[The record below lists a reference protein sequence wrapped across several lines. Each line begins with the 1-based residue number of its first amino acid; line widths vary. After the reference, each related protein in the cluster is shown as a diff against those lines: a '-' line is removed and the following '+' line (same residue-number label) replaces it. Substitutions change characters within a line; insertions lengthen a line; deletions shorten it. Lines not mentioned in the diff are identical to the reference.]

1 MATKSLWLVTLLA
14 MVLVSEERLEKP
26 HISPFQFTHHVYN
39 ATIYENSSP
48 KTYIESSVKMGIQ
61 ITEAIEN
68 VKYKIV
74 SGDNMNVFKA
84 EEYLVGDFCF
94 LRIRTRSS
102 NMAVLNREVKDNYL
116 LTVQASD
123 GTSQHEAWTKVMIQ
137 ILDKNDLR
145 PLFSPLSYTI
155 SITEDTP
162 LRSSVARVTA
172 TDADIGSNAA
182 FYYAFKDKVD
192 MFAIHPSSGVVTLAG
207 SLNYTTLKQYSLE
220 ILAVDRMVKLF
231 GGTGIGS
238 VAKLTV
244 NVEQARIRVPGILS
258 VHLTSPGTDHN
269 ATCAIITV
277 EEGVDAVN
285 IVDGDPSHH
294 FSVVPFYHG
303 SRELKLIYI
312 KEANWADNYLGYN
325 LSLQAG
331 DKSNPTNHSPVKFIH
346 VPAKWSEA
354 LKFEEDLYKV
364 RLCEFAPPNSPVLMV
379 KAQPKLPNQTY
390 HLEHNHVSTKFRIN
404 PRTGLITTAAAM
416 DFLEQSHFELKVK
429 TSIGQ
434 ISASIII
441 DLIDTNNNAPEF
453 RASSYQGSI
462 DENAQI
468 GTSILT
474 VNATD
479 KDQGE
484 NGYVTYSIANVAPVP
499 FGIHPF
505 TGTIVTSE
513 NLDYE
518 LMQRVYHLR
527 VWASDWGSPYHY
539 EVEVP
544 VTIYLK
550 NLNDNEPLFEKNNC
564 RGNISRNL
572 TVGYLITTV
581 SAVDADELQGIR
593 YQLLSGNELD
603 FFDLNPISG
612 ALILKHPLS
621 YSPAN
626 EISFFNLKITATDGE
641 NYASTVDVNLTVT
654 DSLEMIN
661 MHCNDTGAIK
671 KLAEILLLSV
681 KPHYQPHEE
690 DSFSYIHIVNAHS
703 PQFDIYFPSS
713 IDIIESIP
721 VYSTILNIHAT
732 DPDSGFNGKL
742 VYVISDGNEDS
753 CFVVEMETGELKVVL
768 PLDHETKNLY
778 ILNITIY
785 DLGKPQK
792 FSWRLLTVHVLD
804 ANDNKPIFLQDSYSA
819 KIHENVELGTPIA
832 QVKAKDNDLGEN
844 GEIKY
849 SLLTVTKTFS
859 IDKTSGIVHVTGK
872 LDREFHPMYVL
883 RIEARDQP
891 QQEPQLFSIIDLTVI
906 LEDVNDNPPQF
917 VPPYYRVRVP
927 EDIPVGT
934 VIVWLEAYDPD
945 LGPGGEVKYSL
956 ITTGENAF
964 RIDRQVGAIRT
975 NKQLDFESKNFYNLT
990 AHAIDSGK
998 PYSLNSTCYVEIEVI
1013 DVNENLHRPHFSSF
1027 VFKSSV
1033 SEGVPVGT
1041 SVLTLTAQDEDRGKD
1056 GAIRYSIKGGSG
1068 LGIFTINEKTGTIQ
1082 TVELLDCERCPHY
1095 WLTVLATDLGAIP
1108 GVTSAEV
1115 FIKILDVNDNPPQ
1128 TTAPVYYTS
1137 IIENSPKDKSV
1148 LRIDADDPDSSSQ
1161 GQLTFR
1167 ITSESPRGFFAID
1180 PKTGLITTTVRK
1192 LDREKRDEHNLEVAV
1207 SDNGVPPRQST
1218 AKVVVDILDENDN
1231 VPKFPE
1237 VLYNVRLLER
1247 NSSKEPEPIYKVI
1260 ASDQDIGPN
1269 ADVTYSIEEN
1279 PEEGK
1284 FNIHPKSGMVSSTWT
1299 FTAGDYDIL
1308 TIRASD
1314 NGSPQKSATV
1324 RLHIEWIQKPSP
1336 STEPLAF
1343 DEPHFNFAVMETD
1356 PVNHMVGVTSTELT
1370 KSQLWFDIIGGNDN
1384 EEFEIEKN
1392 SGTIT
1397 IAKLL
1402 NASQTSN
1409 YNLTVQMMNGTN
1421 AVTTQA
1427 YIRVI
1432 DINEHRPQ
1440 FLESK
1445 YEVWIP
1451 EDTPRLT
1458 EILQIRARDTDGRS
1472 KLLYTIQ
1479 SSVDVNSQQLFHL
1492 DPTSGVLLTTNE
1504 LDYES
1509 MHLHIL
1515 TIMVRDQEVP
1525 VKRNFV
1531 RAVINVEDSNDHPP
1545 RFTSPTY
1552 KGNVTETAPLGS
1564 EVLHVTALDKDT
1576 GINAEIMYSIQS
1588 GNSGNMFS
1596 IDPVSG
1602 KITVVSK
1609 LDQAVKGSYD
1619 LTVKAQDQGYPQLS
1633 TLANVDIIVVVS
1645 DNSAPKFLMKEY
1657 YAEISEATDIGS
1669 SVIMVTA
1676 ISQSAVTYEIK
1687 DGNIDDIF
1695 HINLYSGVI
1704 SVHKVLDFEKN
1715 SAYKLKIK
1723 GTNMAGLYSSIMVLI
1738 DIIDENDNPPVLVQ
1752 SQYVGKINENSPIN
1766 SIVLDDR
1773 NAPLVIQAT
1782 DRDKDANGMLVFQ
1795 IMETDILKY
1804 FAIDSNMGTLS
1815 TAAVIDHEA
1824 TSIFHL
1830 TVQVHDRGQPSLF
1843 AAEVASI
1850 TIMVTDVNDC
1860 PPRFEKE
1867 LYESTLLIPA
1877 HKGTEVLTVKA
1888 VDADSD
1894 NFSKITYCI
1903 IEGNN
1908 KEIFNIDSS
1917 TGLISVRDTANLKGH
1932 FELTVRAS
1940 DGIYKS
1946 TALVKIKVSNL
1957 KESSLIFAQ
1966 SLYSFSV
1973 LENTTLTETLGV
1985 VKASGNQLNEPIFYY
2000 ILNPD
2005 ERFRI
2010 VYTAGAFQTTGV
2022 VCDREEQEDFEFVVE
2037 ARDMRNP
2044 PRVAHTLIKVFVE
2057 DINDNAPGF
2066 VHLPY
2071 LATVQDDAEPGDVI
2085 YQVTADDKDTGD
2097 NAVIHYSL
2105 VDHYR
2110 YFWIDPYLGDIS
2122 LSEHLDSDVSDKY
2135 ILTVIAQDRGDP
2147 PLYAQTE
2154 VVITVR
2160 DKITPRFEKAYYR
2173 VRVPENISPYTPILH
2188 VHANNPSGFRVI
2200 YNIVKER
2207 ALHLFSIEFKA
2218 GVLNVIDSLDYESQT
2233 KHVLT
2238 ARATDSVTGSYTE
2251 TIVEIE
2257 VEDVNDNP
2265 PVFTE
2270 KVYGAVLSEAS
2281 AIGTSVVQVS
2291 ANDADSGRNKIIS
2304 YQFAAVTNSS
2314 EYFHIDTT
2322 NGLVTT
2328 ARTLD
2333 YEQTQYYSLTVRA
2346 VDNGIPPLSSD
2357 VLLNVNISDF
2367 NDNPPTFRQNQ
2378 YETTISEVATC
2389 GHFVIRVQARDPDSM
2404 DIDKLE
2410 YIITEGNEQRHF
2422 TIGTKSGIISVS
2434 NSCKKILEA
2443 NYHLNVSVSDRVF
2456 RRSIPVQIKTSKT
2469 NKFKPIFDQNMYEV
2483 ELAENVEVGTHVIEL
2498 TAVDPD
2504 SGPYGNID
2512 YTIINKLAR
2521 EKFSIDDHGRILTS
2535 QKLDRENSTEKVIA
2549 IKVMAKDGGGKVDFC
2564 TVNIILTDEND
2575 NAPQFQAAEY
2585 KIHIPASTL
2594 KGAPVIQ
2601 IVAVDADEGMNADVT
2616 YSVVSSEDKV
2626 EEILEINPL
2635 TGFITIKESLIGLE
2649 NNSFTYYVKAQDGG
2663 SPQQDSCVPVVVKVI
2678 PPDLSFPRFSEPLYS
2693 FSASEDLPAG
2703 SEIGVI
2709 TAEADQPVIY
2719 SLVKGNTDESNK
2731 GGVFTLD
2738 KNTGTLKIGKNIDHE
2753 RTKWYKIDVIAQCF
2767 HGDLEVAS
2775 SVSISIHV
2783 KDVNDNQ
2790 PIFEANP
2797 YKAFIP
2803 ENMPAGTTVIQ
2814 VTANDQDTGTNGHVT
2829 YSLSKEFDDVTDV
2842 FAIDGESGWLTTLKE
2857 LDCETK
2863 SSYKFGVV
2871 AFDHGGKVQMSSTA
2885 IVEVE
2890 VTDENDNSPQFTKD
2904 IYKATVNEDSKP
2916 GEVVVVLSMVDADI
2930 TESNRHATCYITDG
2944 DLLGQFAIES
2954 FQNEWRVYV
2963 KEILDREEREKYIL
2977 NITATD
2983 GNFLAESAVEVLVHD
2998 INDNSPHCQQ
3008 LMYSE
3013 AISEGAPWGQ
3023 FILKVSAKDSDAGI
3037 NAQITYTL
3045 HGPGANKFRLD
3056 PQTGELMTVGTLDR
3070 ESQAVYNLVAKAADG
3085 SGLFCEADISI
3096 VLQDVNDNPP
3106 KFSASQYAVSVFDN
3120 TTVKTPVAVVH
3131 ARDPDVGLNA
3141 EVTYSLVDS
3150 ANEYFTIDELS
3161 GVIYLAK
3168 SLYKEQQKAFSL
3180 MVQATD
3186 HGFPQRLSSFVTVV
3200 VSVIGI
3206 EEFIPVFIQREYVA
3220 TIPENVNI
3228 GLQILSVSALT
3239 RDVTNN
3245 AQIIYT
3251 IMNGNDHGKF
3261 RIDSKTGAMYVNRS
3275 LDYESCQ
3282 EYYLSIDGNR
3292 KGRPL
3297 FSDSTTVIINV
3308 TDVNDNPPKFS
3319 HSVYN
3324 AEISE
3329 DAPHGELVLK
3339 VTATDR
3345 DGPLNNLIHYS
3356 IMNGDPNQHFRINP
3370 KNGEILLS
3378 HHLDRE
3384 EISSY
3389 SLTVQAIDNG
3399 EPPLFSH
3406 TALNIQVLDVNDNP
3420 PMFFQFNYSVVIQ
3433 ENEPIG
3439 SSVLQLLVVDRDS
3452 GSNGPPFL
3460 FSIAAGN
3467 EGSNF
3472 HIDQQGLLK
3481 TQARLQ
3487 QKVRDQYILQVQV
3500 TDSGQPPLSS
3510 SSFINIRVIK
3520 ESRYPPSVL
3529 PLQVFIVTSSSK
3541 FPGGFV
3547 GKIHATDLD
3556 LHDTLTYSTVPGLM
3570 AADMFSIG
3578 SADGKVLAQHALEA
3592 GHYTFNVSVTDRKFI
3607 TTVGAQVHVT
3617 HVTPDVLNHGVL
3629 VELVQVTPEK
3639 FISNHWQN
3647 FQRSLANILQ
3657 VNKKGIELISMQPA
3671 QGSPNLDVLLVVK
3684 ESEDSFYKPEVLQQ
3698 KLTSSAVDLKKWTGI
3713 QIERIIH
3720 RCPNRNCQ
3728 QQHCEGK
3735 FQLDMGNVLTYTTT
3749 ILSFIV
3755 PRYLHYQACSC
3766 NDSSLR
3772 FTGDSYMK
3780 YHYLGEEGPLKT
3792 VITFRIQTLQSEAVV
3807 MYTNGTDS
3815 SLLEITNGN
3824 LMFTYACD
3832 GMRRVLSVSDN
3843 PVNNGLWHSVL
3854 VEVTE
3859 ISVKLVL
3866 DTMHIASAALSETC
3880 RRSDFVFFGGKVQ
3893 EDNLGPNNHK
3903 RVIKEFEGCL
3913 GSIRFQRDNTRKD
3926 EETSEPVVVVE
3937 TSVGIETCCPPAEIC
3952 SKAPCQ
3958 NGGTC
3963 TEIPSGGY
3971 VCKCP
3976 KNILGV
3982 HCELVDHPCLS
3993 QPCLYGGT
4001 CIPQQSSY
4009 TCNCTKGNSGPRCK
4023 EDFNE
4028 CLKHPCM
4035 NNGSCENFH
4044 GFFNCSCASGYT
4056 GNLCETFAEGQFLG
4070 PAIVISHDEIIA
4082 VVGAVLVACILV
4094 ALFVIFRKL
4103 RSKKKKQSPLS
4114 VLGSNELSKSET
4126 TKNSYC
4132 DLHSSALIPLNILK
4146 GSAYDLDRDSY
4157 QGSQGHPDLN
4167 TFNPVQSKCRPTVVC
4182 SVAPNLPAPP
4192 SSNSDNESIPKT
4204 TWECEYEVYHGEP
4217 PVWPPQS
4224 RSHSSRIQEYSQ
4236 YEEMEENLPHPMGNE
4251 HFDRYDGFPFPLDHY
4266 SSRSKRAPLAPQYN
4280 DQVLEDFPD
4289 GDPVALL
4296 PSRCQNE
4303 YTAISYYPAELL
4315 KSQVPGI
4322 PMQPGYQKVHV
4333 RLSVAQPSYAECG
4346 PVHSQAVVPRLVM
4359 PTCYEDSD
4367 LMESDYGSCEEVMF

>member
-1 MATKSLWLVTLLA
+1 MAVRSLRLIALLV
-14 MVLVSEERLEKP
+14 MFGISEERLEKL
-26 HISPFQFTHHVYN
+26 HTSPFQFTHHVYN

-48 KTYIESSVKMGIQ
+48 KTYLESSVKMGIQ
-61 ITEAIEN
+61 IIEAIEN
-68 VKYKIV
+68 IKYKIV

-102 NMAVLNREVKDNYL
+102 NMAVLNREVKDHYL
-116 LTVQASD
+116 LTVQAVD
-123 GTSQHEAWTKVMIQ
+123 GTFEHEAWTKVMIQ
-137 ILDKNDLR
+137 ILDRNDLR
-145 PLFSPLSYTI
+145 PLFSPLSYTV
-155 SITEDTP
+155 SITEDAP
-162 LRSSVARVTA
+162 LGSSVARVTA
-172 TDADIGSNAA
+172 TDADVGSNAA
-182 FYYAFKDKVD
+182 FYYAFKDRAD
-192 MFAIHPSSGVVTLAG
+192 MFAIHPSSGIVTLAG
-207 SLNYTTLKQYSLE
+207 SLNYTTLKHYSLE

-231 GGTGIGS
+231 GGSGIGS

-244 NVEQARIRVPGILS
+244 SVEQTGIRVPGIQS
-258 VHLTSPGTDHN
+258 VHLTSPGTDHG
-269 ATCAIITV
+269 ATRAIITV
-277 EEGVDAVN
+277 EEGIDAVD
-285 IVDGDPSHH
+285 IVDGDPAHH
-294 FSVVPFYHG
+294 FSVIPFYQG
-303 SRELKLIYI
+303 SREFKLRYI
-312 KEANWADNYLGYN
+312 KGENWVNNSLGYN
-325 LSLQAG
+325 LSLQARG
-331 DKSNPTNHSPVKFIH
+331 KSNPTNRSPIKFTH
-346 VPAKWSEA
+346 VPAKWPET
-354 LKFEEDLYKV
+354 LKFEEDLYTV
-364 RLCEFAPPNSPVLMV
+364 RLCEFAPPNSPVVMV
-379 KAQPKLPNQTY
+379 KALPKLPNQTY
-390 HLEHNHVSTKFRIN
+390 HLEHNHISTKFRIN

-434 ISASIII
+434 VSTRIII
-441 DLIDTNNNAPEF
+441 DLIDTNNHAPEF

-462 DENAQI
+462 DENAQV

-479 KDQGE
+479 KDHGE

-499 FGIHPF
+499 FSIHPF

-527 VWASDWGSPYHY
+527 VWASDWGSPYRY

-544 VTIYLK
+544 VTIYLR

-564 RGNISRNL
+564 QGNVSRNL
-572 TVGYLITTV
+572 AVGHLITTV

-593 YQLLSGNELD
+593 YEFLSGNELD

-612 ALILKHPLS
+612 ALMLKHPLS
-621 YSPAN
+621 YRPARI
-626 EISFFNLKITATDGE
+626 ISFFNLKITATDGE
-641 NYASTVDVNLTVT
+641 NYASNVDVNLTVT
-654 DSLEMIN
+654 DSLQMVS
-661 MHCNDTGAIK
+661 MHCKDTGAIK

-703 PQFDIYFPSS
+703 PQFDSHFPSS
-713 IDIIESIP
+713 IDIMENIP
-721 VYSTILNIHAT
+721 VDSTILNIHAT
-732 DPDSGFNGKL
+732 DADSGFNGKL
-742 VYVISDGNEDS
+742 VYVISNGNKDS
-753 CFVVEMETGELKVVL
+753 CFVVEMETGELKVVS
-768 PLDHETKNLY
+768 PLDFETTKLY
-778 ILNITIY
+778 TLNITVY

-792 FSWRLLTVHVLD
+792 FTWRLLTVRVLD
-804 ANDNKPIFLQDSYSA
+804 ANDNKPRFLQDSYSTM
-819 KIHENVELGTPIA
+819 IHENVEIGTPIA
-832 QVKAKDNDLGEN
+832 QVRAKDNDVGDN
-844 GEIKY
+844 GKIKY
-849 SLLTVTKTFS
+849 SLLSGTKTFS
-859 IDKTSGIVHVTGK
+859 IDKTSGTVHVTGK
-872 LDREFHPMYVL
+872 IDRELHPIYVL
-883 RIEARDQP
+883 RIEARDQA
-891 QQEPQLFSIIDLTVI
+891 QQEPQLFSTIDLTVV
-906 LEDVNDNPPQF
+906 LKDVNDNPPQF
-917 VPPYYRVRVP
+917 VPPHYRVRVP
-927 EDIPVGT
+927 EDIPIGT
-934 VIVWLEAYDPD
+934 VVVWLEAYDPD
-945 LGPGGEVKYSL
+945 LGSGSEVKYSL
-956 ITTGENAF
+956 ITTGENTF
-964 RIDRQVGAIRT
+964 RVDRQFGAIRT
-975 NKQLDFESKNFYNLT
+975 NKQLDFESQSFYNLT
-990 AHAIDSGK
+990 ARVVDGGK
-998 PYSLNSTCYVEIEVI
+998 SQSLSSTCYVEIEVI
-1013 DVNENLHRPHFSSF
+1013 DINENLHRPHFSSF
-1027 VFKSSV
+1027 VFKSSI

-1041 SVLTLTAQDEDRGKD
+1041 SVLTLTAQDEDKGKD
-1056 GAIRYSIKGGSG
+1056 GEIRYSIKGGTG
-1068 LGIFTINEKTGTIQ
+1068 LGVFTINEKTGTIQ
-1082 TVELLDCERCPHY
+1082 TVELLDRERWPRY
-1095 WLTVLATDLGAIP
+1095 WLTVLAMDLGAIP
-1108 GVTSAEV
+1108 WVTSTEV
-1115 FIKILDVNDNPPQ
+1115 FIKVLDVNDNPPQ

-1137 IIENSPKDKSV
+1137 IMENSRKDRSV
-1148 LRIDADDPDSSSQ
+1148 LRIDADDPDSISQ

-1167 ITSESPRGFFAID
+1167 ITSENPRGFFAID
-1180 PKTGLITTTVRK
+1180 PMTGLITTTVRK
-1192 LDREKRDEHNLEVAV
+1192 LDREKRDEHNLEVTV
-1207 SDNGVPPRQST
+1207 SDNGVPPRRST
-1218 AKVVVDILDENDN
+1218 AKVVVEILDENDN
-1231 VPKFPE
+1231 APKFPE

-1247 NSSKEPEPIYKVI
+1247 NSSTEPEPIYKVI

-1269 ADVTYSIEEN
+1269 ADVTYSIEN
-1279 PEEGK
+1279 DEEGK

-1308 TIRASD
+1308 TICASD
-1314 NGSPQKSATV
+1314 NGNPQKSATV
-1324 RLHIEWIQKPSP
+1324 RLHIEWIQRPSP

-1397 IAKLL
+1397 IAKPL
-1402 NASQTSN
+1402 NASQASN
-1409 YNLTVQMMNGTN
+1409 YNLTVQMTNGTS

-1451 EDTPRLT
+1451 EDTPHST
-1458 EILQIRARDTDGRS
+1458 KILQIRARDTDGRS
-1472 KLLYTIQ
+1472 KLIYTIQ
-1479 SSVDVNSQQLFHL
+1479 SSVDVNSLQLFRL
-1492 DPTSGVLLTTNE
+1492 DSTSGVLLTTKE

-1531 RAVINVEDSNDHPP
+1531 RAIINVEDSNDHPP
-1545 RFTSPTY
+1545 RFTIPTY
-1552 KGNVTETAPLGS
+1552 KGNVTETAALGS
-1564 EVLHVTALDKDT
+1564 EVLQVTALDKDT
-1576 GINAEIMYSIQS
+1576 GMNAEIMYSIQS

-1602 KITVVSK
+1602 KITVAKK
-1609 LDQAVKGSYD
+1609 LDQAVQGSYD

-1633 TLANVDIIVVVS
+1633 TLASVDIIVMVS
-1645 DNSAPKFLMKEY
+1645 DKSPPKFLMKED
-1657 YAEISEATDIGS
+1657 YAEISEATNIGS
-1669 SVIMVTA
+1669 SVITVTA
-1676 ISQSAVTYEIK
+1676 LSQSAVTYEIIA
-1687 DGNIDDIF
+1687 GNMDDTF
-1695 HINLYSGVI
+1695 HINSYSGVM
-1704 SVHKVLDFEKN
+1704 SVHKALDFEKI
-1715 SAYKLKIK
+1715 SFYKLKIT
-1723 GTNMAGLYSSIMVLI
+1723 GTNMAGLYSSLIVLI
-1738 DIIDENDNPPVLVQ
+1738 DIIDENDNPPVFVQ
-1752 SQYVGKINENSPIN
+1752 SDYVGRINENSPIN
-1766 SIVLDDR
+1766 SIVLDDK

-1782 DRDKDANGMLVFQ
+1782 DRDKDANGMLIYQ
-1795 IMETDILKY
+1795 IMESDILKY
-1804 FAIDSNMGTLS
+1804 FSIDSNMGTLS
-1815 TAAVIDHEA
+1815 TATVIDHEA
-1824 TSIFHL
+1824 TPIFHL

-1843 AAEVASI
+1843 ATAVASI
-1850 TIMVTDVNDC
+1850 TIMVMDVNDC

-1867 LYESTLLIPA
+1867 LYESTVLLPA
-1877 HKGTEVLTVKA
+1877 RKGTDVLTVKA
-1888 VDADSD
+1888 VDGDSD

-1903 IEGNN
+1903 VEGNN
-1908 KEIFNIDSS
+1908 EETFSIDSS
-1917 TGLISVRDTANLKGH
+1917 TGLISVGDATNLKGH

-1940 DGIYKS
+1940 DGMYKS
-1946 TALVKIKVSNL
+1946 TAFVNIKVSSL
-1957 KESSLIFAQ
+1957 KESGLTFAQ
-1966 SLYSFSV
+1966 SLHSFSV

-1985 VKASGNQLNEPIFYY
+1985 VKASGNQLNEPVFYY
-2000 ILNPD
+2000 TLNPD

-2010 VYTAGAFQTTGV
+2010 IYTSGAFQTTGV
-2022 VCDREEQEDFEFVVE
+2022 ACDREEQEEYEFVVE
-2037 ARDMRNP
+2037 ARDMRTP
-2044 PRVAHTLIKVFVE
+2044 PRVAHTLVKVFVE
-2057 DINDNAPGF
+2057 DINDNAPHF

-2085 YQVTADDKDTGD
+2085 YQVTADDEDTGD

-2105 VDHYR
+2105 VDHYK
-2110 YFWIDPYLGDIS
+2110 YFWIDPSLGDIS
-2122 LSEHLDSDVSDKY
+2122 LSEILDSNASDKY
-2135 ILTVIAQDRGDP
+2135 ILTVLAQDRGDP

-2160 DKITPRFEKAYYR
+2160 DKVTPRFEKAYYR
-2173 VRVPENISPYTPILH
+2173 VSVPENISPYTPILH

-2200 YNIVKER
+2200 YNIATER

-2238 ARATDSVTGSYTE
+2238 VKATDSVTGSYAE
-2251 TIVEIE
+2251 AIVEVE

-2270 KVYGAVLSEAS
+2270 KVYGTALSEAS
-2281 AIGTSVVQVS
+2281 AIGTPVVQVS
-2291 ANDADSGRNKIIS
+2291 ANDADSGRNKDIS

-2314 EYFHIDTT
+2314 EFFHIDTA

-2333 YEQTQYYSLTVRA
+2333 YEQIQRYSLTVRA
-2346 VDNGIPPLSSD
+2346 VDHGIPPLSSD

-2367 NDNPPTFRQNQ
+2367 NDNPPTFRENQ

-2389 GHFVIRVQARDPDSM
+2389 GHFVIRVQARDPDSI

-2422 TIGTKSGIISVS
+2422 VIGTKSGIISVS

-2456 RRSIPVQIKTSKT
+2456 RRSIPVQIRTSKT
-2469 NKFKPIFDQNMYEV
+2469 NQFKPIFDQNMYEV
-2483 ELAENVEVGTHVIEL
+2483 ELAENAEVGTHVIEL
-2498 TAVDPD
+2498 TAVGPD
-2504 SGPYGNID
+2504 SGPPGNID

-2521 EKFSIDDHGRILTS
+2521 EKFSIDDRGRILTS

-2549 IKVMAKDGGGKVDFC
+2549 IKVMAKDRGGKVDFC

-2616 YSVVSSEDKV
+2616 YSVASSEDKF
-2626 EEILEINPL
+2626 EEILEINPR

-2663 SPQQDSCVPVVVKVI
+2663 SPQQDSCVPVLVKVI

-2709 TAEADQPVIY
+2709 TAEAEQPVIY

-2775 SVSISIHV
+2775 SVSISIQV

-2803 ENMPAGTTVIQ
+2803 ENMRAGTTIIQ

-2829 YSLSKEFDDVTDV
+2829 YSLSNEFDDVTDV
-2842 FAIDGESGWLTTLKE
+2842 FAIDGESGWLTTLKK

-2863 SSYKFGVV
+2863 SNYKFGVV

-2890 VTDENDNSPQFTKD
+2890 VTDENDNPPQFTRD
-2904 IYKATVNEDSKP
+2904 IYKATVSEDSKP

-2944 DLLGQFAIES
+2944 DRLGQFAIENVRN
-2954 FQNEWRVYV
+2954 QWRVYL
-2963 KEILDREEREKYIL
+2963 KETLDREEREKYIL

-2998 INDNSPHCQQ
+2998 VNDNNPHCQQ

-3013 AISEGAPWGQ
+3013 AISEGTPWGQ
-3023 FILKVSAKDSDAGI
+3023 FILKVSAEDSDAGI

-3045 HGPGANKFRLD
+3045 QGPGANKFRLD

-3070 ESQAVYNLVAKAADG
+3070 ESQAVYNLVAKASDG
-3085 SGLFCEADISI
+3085 SGLFCEADINI
-3096 VLQDVNDNPP
+3096 VLLDVNDNPP

-3131 ARDPDVGLNA
+3131 ARDPDVGPSA
-3141 EVTYSLVDS
+3141 EVTYSLLDS
-3150 ANEYFTIDELS
+3150 ANEYFSIDELS

-3168 SLYKEQQKAFSL
+3168 SLYKEQQKAFNL
-3180 MVQATD
+3180 IVQATD
-3186 HGFPQRLSSFVTVV
+3186 HGLAERLSSFVTVV

-3206 EEFIPVFIQREYVA
+3206 EEFIPVFIQREYTA
-3220 TIPENVNI
+3220 TVPENVSI

-3239 RDVTNN
+3239 RDATNN
-3245 AQIIYT
+3245 AQILYT
-3251 IMNGNDHGKF
+3251 ITNGNDHGKF
-3261 RIDSKTGAMYVNRS
+3261 CIDSKTGAMYVNGS

-3282 EYYLSIDGNR
+3282 EFYLSVDGNR
-3292 KGRPL
+3292 KGTPL

-3319 HSVYN
+3319 HNVYS

-3329 DAPHGELVLK
+3329 DALHGELVLK
-3339 VTATDR
+3339 VTATDT

-3356 IMNGDPNQHFRINP
+3356 IMNGDPDQHFRINP
-3370 KNGEILLS
+3370 KSGEVLLS
-3378 HHLDRE
+3378 QHLDRE
-3384 EISSY
+3384 EIPSY
-3389 SLTVQAIDNG
+3389 SLMIRAVDNG
-3399 EPPLFSH
+3399 KPPLYSH

-3439 SSVLQLLVVDRDS
+3439 SSVLQLLVIDRDS
-3452 GSNGPPFL
+3452 DSNGPPFL

-3467 EGSNF
+3467 EGNNF

-3500 TDSGQPPLSS
+3500 TDSGQPSLSS
-3510 SSFINIRVIK
+3510 SSFINVRVIK
-3520 ESRYPPSVL
+3520 ESQYPPSVL

-3547 GKIHATDLD
+3547 GKIHAADLD
-3556 LHDTLTYSTVPGLM
+3556 LHDTLTYSMVPGLM
-3570 AADMFSIG
+3570 ADGMFSIG
-3578 SADGKVLAQHALEA
+3578 SADGKVLAQRALAA
-3592 GHYTFNVSVTDRKFI
+3592 GHYSFNVSVTDRKFV

-3617 HVTPDVLNHGVL
+3617 RVTPDVLDHGVL
-3629 VELVQVTPEK
+3629 VELAQVTPEK
-3639 FISNHWQN
+3639 FISDHWRN
-3647 FQRSLANILQ
+3647 FQRSLANLLQ
-3657 VNKKGIELISMQPA
+3657 VNKKDIELISMQPA
-3671 QGSPNLDVLLVVK
+3671 QGFPNLDILLVVK
-3684 ESEDSFYKPEVLQQ
+3684 ESEDSFYKPDVLQQ
-3698 KLTSSAVDLKKWTGI
+3698 KLTSFPGDLERWDGI
-3713 QIERIIH
+3713 QIERVIH
-3720 RCPNRNCQ
+3720 RCSNHNCH

-3735 FQLDMGNVLTYTTT
+3735 FRLDMGNVLTYTTAL
-3749 ILSFIV
+3749 LSFIV

-3772 FTGDSYMK
+3772 FTGDSYLK
-3780 YHYLGEEGPLKT
+3780 YRYLGKEGPLNS

-3824 LMFTYACD
+3824 LMFTYICD
-3832 GMRRVLSVSDN
+3832 GKSKILSVNDT
-3843 PVNNGLWHSVL
+3843 PVNNGLWHSVH
-3854 VEVTE
+3854 VEVTKL
-3859 ISVKLVL
+3859 SVKLVL
-3866 DTMHIASAALSETC
+3866 DEMHIASAALSETC
-3880 RRSDFVFFGGKVQ
+3880 PRSDFVLFGSKAQ
-3893 EDNLGPNNHK
+3893 EDNLEPNNHE
-3903 RVIKEFEGCL
+3903 RVIKEFKGCL
-3913 GSIRFQRDNTRKD
+3913 GSIIFQKDGIIRD
-3926 EETSEPVVVVE
+3926 EESNKPIVAVE
-3937 TSVGIETCCPPAEIC
+3937 TSVGIESCCPPIEIC

-3963 TEIPSGGY
+3963 TETPSGGY
-3971 VCKCP
+3971 ICKCP

-3982 HCELVDHPCLS
+3982 HCELSDHPCLS

-4001 CIPQQSSY
+4001 CIPQQSGY
-4009 TCNCTKGNSGPRCK
+4009 ICNCTKGNSLPRCK
-4023 EDFNE
+4023 GDFAE
-4028 CLKHPCM
+4028 CMEHPCV

-4044 GFFNCSCASGYT
+4044 RSYNCSCVSGFS
-4056 GNLCETFAEGQFLG
+4056 GELCKGHVQSS
-4070 PAIVISHDEIIA
+4070 PIVISHYEIIEI
-4082 VVGAVLVACILV
+4082 VGAVLVACILV
-4094 ALFVIFRKL
+4094 ALFVVFRKV
-4103 RSKKKKQSPLS
+4103 RSKKKKQTTLS
-4114 VLGSNELSKSET
+4114 ILGSNELSKSET
-4126 TKNSYC
+4126 TKKNYCNS
-4132 DLHSSALIPLNILK
+4132 HSSALIPLNILK
-4146 GSAYDLDRDSY
+4146 GSAYDLDRDLY
-4157 QGSQGHPDLN
+4157 QGSLGHPDLN
-4167 TFNPVQSKCRPTVVC
+4167 TFNPVHSKGRPTVVC
-4182 SVAPNLPAPP
+4182 SVAPNLPAAP

-4204 TWECEYEVYHGEP
+4204 TWECEYEVYHGDP
-4217 PVWPPQS
+4217 PVWPPQPQ
-4224 RSHSSRIQEYSQ
+4224 SHPPIMQEYSQ
-4236 YEEMEENLPHPMGNE
+4236 YEGMEENLPHPVGNE
-4251 HFDRYDGFPFPLDHY
+4251 HFDRYDGFPFPLGHY

-4289 GDPVALL
+4289 GDPMALL

-4322 PMQPGYQKVHV
+4322 AMQPGYQKVHV
-4333 RLSVAQPSYAECG
+4333 RLSVAQPSYADCG
-4346 PVHSQAVVPRLVM
+4346 PVHAQAVVPRLIM

>member
-1 MATKSLWLVTLLA
+1 MAFKSLQLIALLV
-14 MVLVSEERLEKP
+14 MFGISEEHLEKP

-39 ATIYENSSP
+39 ATIYENSAP
-48 KTYIESSVKMGIQ
+48 KTYLESSVKMGIQ
-61 ITEAIEN
+61 IIEAIEN
-68 VKYKIV
+68 IKYKIV

-102 NMAVLNREVKDNYL
+102 NMAVLNREVKDHYL
-116 LTVQASD
+116 LTVQALD
-123 GTSQHEAWTKVMIQ
+123 GTFQHEAWTKVMIQ

-145 PLFSPLSYTI
+145 PLFSPLSYSV
-155 SITEDTP
+155 SITDDAP
-162 LRSSVARVTA
+162 LRSSVARITA
-172 TDADIGSNAA
+172 TDADVGSNAA
-182 FYYAFKDKVD
+182 FYYAFKDRAD
-192 MFAIHPSSGVVTLAG
+192 MFAINPSSGVVTLAG

-220 ILAVDRMVKLF
+220 ILAVDRTVKLF
-231 GGTGIGS
+231 GGSGIGS

-244 NVEQARIRVPGILS
+244 NVEWAGIRAPGIQS
-258 VHLTSPGTDHN
+258 VHLASPGKDHD
-269 ATCAIITV
+269 ATRAIITV
-277 EEGVDAVN
+277 EEGVDAVD
-285 IVDGDPSHH
+285 IVDGDPAHH
-294 FSVVPFYHG
+294 FNVIPFYQG
-303 SRELKLIYI
+303 SREFKLLYLK
-312 KEANWADNYLGYN
+312 EENWVDNSLGYN
-325 LSLQAG
+325 LSLQAR
-331 DKSNPTNHSPVKFIH
+331 DKSNPTNHSPIKIIH
-346 VPAKWSEA
+346 VPAKWPET
-354 LKFEEDLYKV
+354 LKFEEDRYKV
-364 RLCEFAPPNSPVLMV
+364 RLPEFAPPNSPVLMV
-379 KAQPKLPNQTY
+379 RAQPKLPNQTY
-390 HLEHNHVSTKFRIN
+390 YLEQNHASTKFRIN

-429 TSIGQ
+429 ASIGH
-434 ISASIII
+434 ISVNIII

-462 DENAQI
+462 DENVQI

-484 NGYVTYSIANVAPVP
+484 NGYVTYSIANVGPVP
-499 FGIHPF
+499 FSIHPF

-564 RGNISRNL
+564 HGNVSRNL
-572 TVGYLITTV
+572 TVGHLITTV

-593 YQLLSGNELD
+593 YELLSGNELD

-612 ALILKHPLS
+612 TLMLKRPLS
-621 YSPAN
+621 YSPARM
-626 EISFFNLKITATDGE
+626 ISFFHLKITATDGE
-641 NYASTVDVNLTVT
+641 NYASTIDVNLTVT
-654 DSLEMIN
+654 DRLKMVN
-661 MHCNDTGAIK
+661 MHCKDTGAIK

-681 KPHYQPHEE
+681 KPHYQPQEE

-703 PQFDIYFPSS
+703 PQFDIHFPNS
-713 IDIIESIP
+713 IDVIESIP
-721 VYSTILNIHAT
+721 VDSTILNIHAM
-732 DPDSGFNGKL
+732 DPDSGFNGKM
-742 VYVISDGNEDS
+742 VYVISNGNEDS
-753 CFVVEMETGELKVVL
+753 CFVVEMETGVLKVVL
-768 PLDHETKNLY
+768 PLDHETTSLY
-778 ILNITIY
+778 TLNITIY

-792 FSWRLLTVHVLD
+792 FSWRVLTVHVLD
-804 ANDNKPIFLQDSYSA
+804 ANDNKPKFFQDSYSA
-819 KIHENVELGTPIA
+819 VIRENVELGTSIA
-832 QVKAKDNDLGEN
+832 QVKAKDNDVGDN

-849 SLLTVTKTFS
+849 SLLSGTKTFS
-859 IDKTSGIVHVTGK
+859 IEKASGIVHVSGT
-872 LDREFHPMYVL
+872 LDRELHPIHVL
-883 RIEARDQP
+883 KIEARDQAR
-891 QQEPQLFSIIDLTVI
+891 QEPQLFSTIDLTVI
-906 LEDVNDNPPQF
+906 IEDVNDNPPQF
-917 VPPYYRVRVP
+917 VPSHYRVRVP

-964 RIDRQVGAIRT
+964 RIDRQAGAIRT

-990 AHAIDSGK
+990 AHVIDSGK
-998 PYSLNSTCYVEIEVI
+998 PHSLSSTCYVEIEVI

-1027 VFKSSV
+1027 VIKSSV

-1041 SVLTLTAQDEDRGKD
+1041 SVITLTAQDEDNGND
-1056 GAIRYSIKGGSG
+1056 GTIRYSIKGGTG
-1068 LGIFTINEKTGTIQ
+1068 LGFLTINENTGTIQ
-1082 TVELLDCERCPHY
+1082 TVELLDRERWPHY

-1108 GVTSAEV
+1108 WVTSTEV
-1115 FIKILDVNDNPPQ
+1115 FIKVLDVNDNPPQ

-1137 IIENSPKDKSV
+1137 ISENSQKDKPV

-1167 ITSESPRGFFAID
+1167 ITGENPRGFFTID

-1192 LDREKRDEHNLEVAV
+1192 LDREKKDEHNLE
-1207 SDNGVPPRQST
+1207 
-1218 AKVVVDILDENDN
+1218 IC
-1231 VPKFPE
+1231 
-1237 VLYNVRLLER
+1237 
-1247 NSSKEPEPIYKVI
+1247 
-1260 ASDQDIGPN
+1260 
-1269 ADVTYSIEEN
+1269 
-1279 PEEGK
+1279 
-1284 FNIHPKSGMVSSTWT
+1284 
-1299 FTAGDYDIL
+1299 
-1308 TIRASD
+1308 ASD
-1314 NGSPQKSATV
+1314 NGNPQKSATV
-1324 RLHIEWIQKPSP
+1324 RLHIEWIKKPSP

-1343 DEPHFNFAVMETD
+1343 DEPHFNFAIMESD

-1370 KSQLWFDIIGGNDN
+1370 KSQLWFDIIGGAAD

-1397 IAKLL
+1397 IAKRL

-1409 YNLTVQMMNGTN
+1409 YNLTVQMTNGTH

-1427 YIRVI
+1427 YIKVI

-1440 FLESK
+1440 FLQNM
-1445 YEVWIP
+1445 YEISIP
-1451 EDTPRLT
+1451 EDTPHFT
-1458 EILQIRARDTDGRS
+1458 EILQISARDTDGRS
-1472 KLLYTIQ
+1472 KMIYTIQ
-1479 SSVDVNSQQLFHL
+1479 SSVDVNSLQLFRL
-1492 DPTSGVLLTTNE
+1492 DPTSGKLLTTKE

-1509 MHLHIL
+1509 MQLHIL

-1525 VKRNFV
+1525 IKRNFV
-1531 RAVINVEDSNDHPP
+1531 RAAINVVDSNDHPP

-1552 KGNVTETAPLGS
+1552 KGNVTEMAPLGS
-1564 EVLHVTALDKDT
+1564 QVLQVTALDKDT

-1602 KITVVSK
+1602 KIAVVKK
-1609 LDQAVKGSYD
+1609 LDQAIKGSYD

-1633 TLANVDIIVVVS
+1633 TLASVDIIVLVS
-1645 DNSAPKFLMKEY
+1645 DNSPPKFLVKED
-1657 YAEISEATDIGS
+1657 YAEISEATNIGA
-1669 SVIMVTA
+1669 SVITATA

-1687 DGNIDDIF
+1687 AGNIDDTF
-1695 HINLYSGVI
+1695 HINSYSGVI
-1704 SVHKVLDFEKN
+1704 SLHKALDFEKN
-1715 SAYKLKIK
+1715 PAYKLKIK
-1723 GTNMAGLYSSIMVLI
+1723 GTNMAGLYSSLI
-1738 DIIDENDNPPVLVQ
+1738 VFVAILDENDNSPVFVQ
-1752 SQYVGKINENSPIN
+1752 SEYVGRISENSPIN
-1766 SIVLDDR
+1766 SIVLGDR

-1782 DRDKDANGMLVFQ
+1782 DRDKDANGMLVYQ
-1795 IMETDILKY
+1795 ILESDVLKY

-1815 TAAVIDHEA
+1815 TAAVIDREA
-1824 TSIFHL
+1824 TSTFHL

-1850 TIMVTDVNDC
+1850 TIMVMDVNDC
-1860 PPRFEKE
+1860 PPRFERD

-1877 HKGTEVLTVKA
+1877 HRGTDVLTVKA
-1888 VDADSD
+1888 VDADSS
-1894 NFSKITYCI
+1894 FSKVTYCI
-1903 IEGNN
+1903 VDGNN
-1908 KEIFNIDSS
+1908 EETFSIDSS
-1917 TGLISVRDTANLKGH
+1917 TGLISVSDTINLKGH

-1940 DGIYKS
+1940 DGMYKS
-1946 TALVKIKVSNL
+1946 TALVKIKVSEL
-1957 KESSLIFAQ
+1957 KESGLTFGRISHL
-1966 SLYSFSV
+1966 FSV
-1973 LENTTLTETLGV
+1973 LENTTLVETLGV

-2010 VYTAGAFQTTGV
+2010 IYTSGAFQTTGV
-2022 VCDREEQEDFEFVVE
+2022 ACDREEQEEYEFVVE
-2037 ARDMRNP
+2037 ARDLRNP

-2057 DINDNAPGF
+2057 DMNDNAPHF
-2066 VHLPY
+2066 VQLPY

-2085 YQVTADDKDTGD
+2085 YQVTADDEDTGD
-2097 NAVIHYSL
+2097 NALIHYSL
-2105 VDHYR
+2105 VDHDK

-2122 LSEHLDSDVSDKY
+2122 LSENLDSDASDKY
-2135 ILTVIAQDRGDP
+2135 ILAVIAQDRGDP

-2160 DKITPRFEKAYYR
+2160 DKGTPKFEKAYYR
-2173 VRVPENISPYTPILH
+2173 VSIPENISPSTPILH

-2200 YNIVKER
+2200 YNIATER

-2218 GVLNVIDSLDYESQT
+2218 GVLNVIESLDYESQT

-2238 ARATDSVTGSYTE
+2238 VKATDSVTGSYAE
-2251 TIVEIE
+2251 AIVEIE

-2281 AIGTSVVQVS
+2281 SIGTPVVKVS
-2291 ANDADSGRNKIIS
+2291 ANDADSGRNKAVS

-2346 VDNGIPPLSSD
+2346 VDHGIPPLSRD

-2367 NDNPPTFRQNQ
+2367 NDNPPTFRQSQ
-2378 YETTISEVATC
+2378 YDTTISQVATC
-2389 GHFVIRVQARDPDSM
+2389 GHFVIRVQARDPDSI

-2456 RRSIPVQIKTSKT
+2456 RRSIPVQIRTSKT
-2469 NKFKPIFDQNMYEV
+2469 NQFKPIFDQNMYEV
-2483 ELAENVEVGTHVIEL
+2483 ELAENAEVGTHVIEL
-2498 TAVDPD
+2498 RAIAPD

-2521 EKFSIDDHGRILTS
+2521 EKFSVDDRGHILTS

-2549 IKVMAKDGGGKVDFC
+2549 IKVMAKDGSGKVDFC

-2594 KGAPVIQ
+2594 KGAPIIQ

-2616 YSVVSSEDKV
+2616 YSVASSENKF
-2626 EEILEINPL
+2626 EEILEINPR

-2649 NNSFTYYVKAQDGG
+2649 NNSFTYYVKAKDGG
-2663 SPQQDSCVPVVVKVI
+2663 SPQQDSCVPVLVKVI

-2709 TAEADQPVIY
+2709 MAEADQPVIY

-2731 GGVFTLD
+2731 GEVFTLD

-2775 SVSISIHV
+2775 SVSISIQI

-2803 ENMPAGTTVIQ
+2803 ENMRSGTTVIQ
-2814 VTANDQDTGTNGHVT
+2814 VTANDKDTGINGHVT
-2829 YSLSKEFDDVTDV
+2829 YSLSNEFDDVTDV

-2890 VTDENDNSPQFTKD
+2890 VTDENDNPPQFTRD
-2904 IYKATVNEDSKP
+2904 IYKATVSEDSKP
-2916 GEVVVVLSMVDADI
+2916 GEVVIVLSMVDADI
-2930 TESNRHATCYITDG
+2930 IESNRHATCYITDG
-2944 DLLGQFAIES
+2944 DRLGQFAIENV
-2954 FQNEWRVYV
+2954 QNQWQVYV

-2983 GNFLAESAVEVLVHD
+2983 GSFLAESAVEVLVHD
-2998 INDNSPHCQQ
+2998 VNDNSPHCQQ
-3008 LMYSE
+3008 LVYTE
-3013 AISEGAPWGQ
+3013 VISEGAPWGL
-3023 FILKVSAKDSDAGI
+3023 FILKVSAEDSDAGI

-3056 PQTGELMTVGTLDR
+3056 PQTGELMTVGILDR
-3070 ESQAVYNLVAKAADG
+3070 ESQAVYNLVAKASDG

-3096 VLQDVNDNPP
+3096 VLQDVNDNAP

-3131 ARDPDVGLNA
+3131 ARDPDVGASA
-3141 EVTYSLVDS
+3141 EVTYSLLNS
-3150 ANEYFTIDELS
+3150 ENEYFSIDEIS

-3168 SLYKEQQKAFSL
+3168 SLYKEQQKAFNL
-3180 MVQATD
+3180 IVQATD
-3186 HGFPQRLSSFVTVV
+3186 HGLQERLSSVVTVV

-3206 EEFIPVFIQREYVA
+3206 EEFIPVFIQREYIA

-3239 RDVTNN
+3239 RDVTND
-3245 AQIIYT
+3245 AQILYT
-3251 IMNGNDHGKF
+3251 ITNGNDHGKF
-3261 RIDSKTGAMYVNRS
+3261 RIDFKTGAMYVNGS

-3282 EYYLSIDGNR
+3282 EYYLSVDGNR
-3292 KGRPL
+3292 KGIPL
-3297 FSDSTTVIINV
+3297 FSDSTTVIITV

-3319 HSVYN
+3319 HNVYS

-3339 VTATDR
+3339 
-3345 DGPLNNLIHYS
+3345 
-3356 IMNGDPNQHFRINP
+3356 M
-3370 KNGEILLS
+3370 
-3378 HHLDRE
+3378 
-3384 EISSY
+3384 SSY
-3389 SLTVQAIDNG
+3389 SLMIQATDNG
-3399 EPPLFSH
+3399 KPPLFSH

-3420 PMFFQFNYSVVIQ
+3420 PTFFQFNYSVVIQ

-3439 SSVLQLLVVDRDS
+3439 SSVLQLLVIDRDS

-3472 HIDQQGLLK
+3472 HIDHLGLLK
-3481 TQARLQ
+3481 TQARLH

-3500 TDSGQPPLSS
+3500 TDSGQPSLSS

-3520 ESRYPPSVL
+3520 ESQYPPSVL
-3529 PLQVFIVTSSSK
+3529 PLQVFIVTSSSR
-3541 FPGGFV
+3541 FPGRFV
-3547 GKIHATDLD
+3547 GKIHAVDLD
-3556 LHDTLTYSTVPGLM
+3556 VHDTLTYSMVPGLM
-3570 AADMFSIG
+3570 ADDMFSIG
-3578 SADGKVLAQHALEA
+3578 SEDGKVLAQHALEA
-3592 GHYTFNVSVTDRKFI
+3592 GHYSFNVSVTDRKFI
-3607 TTVGAQVHVT
+3607 TTEGVQVHVT
-3617 HVTPDVLNHGVL
+3617 RVTPDVLDHSVL
-3629 VELVQVTPEK
+3629 VELLQVTPER
-3639 FISNHWQN
+3639 FISDHWRN
-3647 FQRSLANILQ
+3647 FQRSLANLLQ
-3657 VNKKGIELISMQPA
+3657 VNKKNIELISMQPA
-3671 QGSPNLDVLLVVK
+3671 QSSPNLDILLVVR
-3684 ESEDSFYKPEVLQQ
+3684 ESEDSFYKPDVLQQ
-3698 KLTSSAVDLKKWTGI
+3698 KLTSFAVDLERLDGI
-3713 QIERIIH
+3713 QIERVIH
-3720 RCPNRNCQ
+3720 RCSNHNCH

-3735 FQLDMGNVLTYTTT
+3735 FQLNMGNVSTYTTAV
-3749 ILSFIV
+3749 LSFII
-3755 PRYLHYQACSC
+3755 PQYLHYQACSC

-3772 FTGDSYMK
+3772 FTGESYLK
-3780 YHYLGEEGPLKT
+3780 YRYLDEEAPLNT
-3792 VITFRIQTLQSEAVV
+3792 VITFRMQTLQSEAVV

-3824 LMFTYACD
+3824 LRFTYICD
-3832 GMRRVLSVSDN
+3832 GKSRVLSVN
-3843 PVNNGLWHSVL
+3843 GTPVNNGLWHSVQ

-3859 ISVKLVL
+3859 LSVKLVL
-3866 DTMHIASAALSETC
+3866 DSIHTDSTALSETC
-3880 RRSDFVFFGGKVQ
+3880 RRSDDVFFGGQVQ
-3893 EDNLGPNNHK
+3893 EHNLGPNNQEQ
-3903 RVIKEFEGCL
+3903 INKEFKGCL
-3913 GSIRFQRDNTRKD
+3913 GSLRFQRDEILTD
-3926 EETSEPVVVVE
+3926 EETNKPFVAVE
-3937 TSVGIETCCPPAEIC
+3937 RSVGIEACCPPVEIC
-3952 SKAPCQ
+3952 SKTPCQ
-3958 NGGTC
+3958 NRRTC
-3963 TEIPSGGY
+3963 TETLSGGY
-3971 VCKCP
+3971 VCKCR
-3976 KNILGV
+3976 KNILGI
-3982 HCELVDHPCLS
+3982 HCELLDHPCLS
-3993 QPCLYGGT
+3993 QPCLYGAT
-4001 CIPQQSSY
+4001 CIPQQNGY
-4009 TCNCTKGNSGPRCK
+4009 TCNCTKGNSMPRCK
-4023 EDFNE
+4023 EDVNE
-4028 CLKHPCM
+4028 CPKQACM
-4035 NNGSCENFH
+4035 NNGSCENFYH
-4044 GFFNCSCASGYT
+4044 LFNCSCVSGYT
-4056 GNLCETFAEGQFLG
+4056 GKLCEIFAEGHLQSS
-4070 PAIVISHDEIIA
+4070 PIVISHYEIIEI
-4082 VVGAVLVACILV
+4082 VGAVLAICILV
-4094 ALFVIFRKL
+4094 ALFVVFRKV
-4103 RSKKKKQSPLS
+4103 RSKKKKQTSLHI
-4114 VLGSNELSKSET
+4114 LGSNELSKSET
-4126 TKNSYC
+4126 TKNTYC
-4132 DLHSSALIPLNILK
+4132 ASHSSALIPLNILK
-4146 GSAYDLDRDSY
+4146 GSAYDLERDLY
-4157 QGSQGHPDLN
+4157 QGSLGHPDLN
-4167 TFNPVQSKCRPTVVC
+4167 TFNPVHSKCRSTVVC

-4204 TWECEYEVYHGEP
+4204 TWECEYEVYHGDP

-4224 RSHSSRIQEYSQ
+4224 QSQSSRMQEYSQ
-4236 YEEMEENLPHPMGNE
+4236 YEGMEENLPHSVAKE
-4251 HFDRYDGFPFPLDHY
+4251 HFVGYDGFPFPLDHY

-4289 GDPVALL
+4289 VDPGALL
-4296 PSRCQNE
+4296 ASRCQNE

-4346 PVHSQAVVPRLVM
+4346 PMHAQAVVPRLVM
-4359 PTCYEDSD
+4359 PTCYEDPD

>member
-1 MATKSLWLVTLLA
+1 MAAKSLRLVALLV
-14 MVLVSEERLEKP
+14 MVGISEVNLEKP
-26 HISPFQFTHHVYN
+26 YTSPFQFTHHVYN

-48 KTYIESSVKMGIQ
+48 KTYIESNIKMGIQ
-61 ITEAIEN
+61 ITEAVGNI
-68 VKYKIV
+68 KYKIV
-74 SGDNMNVFKA
+74 SGDNTNVFKA

-94 LRIRTRSS
+94 LRIRTRST
-102 NMAVLNREVKDNYL
+102 NMAVLNREVKDHYL

-123 GTSQHEAWTKVMIQ
+123 RTFQHEVWTKVMIQ

-145 PLFSPLSYTI
+145 PLFSPLSYTV

-162 LRSSVARVTA
+162 LRSSIARVTA
-172 TDADIGSNAA
+172 TDADIGSNAE
-182 FYYAFKDKVD
+182 FYYAFKDRTDV
-192 MFAIHPSSGVVTLAG
+192 FAIHPSSGIVTLAG
-207 SLNYTTLKQYSLE
+207 NLNYTTLKQYILE
-220 ILAVDRMVKLF
+220 ILAVDRMMKLF
-231 GGTGIGS
+231 GGNGIGS

-244 NVEQARIRVPGILS
+244 NVEQAGTRVPGILS
-258 VHLTSPGTDHN
+258 VRFTPPGTDHG
-269 ATCAIITV
+269 ATHAIITV
-277 EEGVDAVN
+277 EEGVDAVD
-285 IVDGDPSHH
+285 IVDGDSLHL
-294 FSVVPFYHG
+294 FRVVPFYQG
-303 SRELKLIYI
+303 SREFKLIYI
-312 KEANWADNYLGYN
+312 SEANWLSNSLGYN
-325 LSLQAG
+325 LSLQARV
-331 DKSNPTNHSPVKFIH
+331 KSNPTNYSPIKVIH
-346 VPAKWSEA
+346 IPAKQTEA
-354 LKFEEDLYKV
+354 LKFEEDVYEV
-364 RLCEFAPPNSPVLMV
+364 RLCEFAPPNSPVVMV

-390 HLEHNHVSTKFRIN
+390 YLERSHDSTKFRIN
-404 PRTGLITTAAAM
+404 RLTGLITTNAALN
-416 DFLEQSHFELKVK
+416 FLEQSHFELKVK
-429 TSIGQ
+429 TSVGQ
-434 ISASIII
+434 ISTSIII

-462 DENAQI
+462 DENVQI

-499 FGIHPF
+499 FNIHPF

-513 NLDYE
+513 DLDYE

-527 VWASDWGSPYHY
+527 VWASDWGSPYDY
-539 EVEVP
+539 EMEVP

-550 NLNDNEPLFEKNNC
+550 NLNDNKPLFEKDNC
-564 RGNISRNL
+564 HGNVSRNL

-593 YQLLSGNELD
+593 YELLSGNELD

-612 ALILKHPLS
+612 ALMLKNPFP
-621 YSPAN
+621 YNPVN
-626 EISFFNLKITATDGE
+626 KMSFFNLKITASDGE
-641 NYASTVDVNLTVT
+641 NYASTIDVNLTVT
-654 DSLEMIN
+654 DRLKMVS
-661 MHCNDTGAIK
+661 MHCEDTGAIK
-671 KLAEILLLSV
+671 MLAETLLLSV
-681 KPHYQPHEE
+681 KPHHQPHEE
-690 DSFSYIHIVNAHS
+690 DSFSYIHIVNAHT
-703 PQFDIYFPSS
+703 PQFNINFPNS
-713 IDIIESIP
+713 IDIRENIP
-721 VYSTILNIHAT
+721 VYSTFLNIHAT

-753 CFVVEMETGELKVVL
+753 CFIAEMETGELKVVL
-768 PLDHETKNLY
+768 PLDYEKTNLY

-785 DLGKPQK
+785 DLGMPQK
-792 FSWRLLTVHVLD
+792 STWRLLTVHVLD
-804 ANDNKPIFLQDSYSA
+804 ANDNKPIFLEDSYSV
-819 KIHENVELGTPIA
+819 IVHENAELGRTIA
-832 QVKAKDNDLGEN
+832 QVKAKDNDMGEN

-849 SLLTVTKTFS
+849 SLLTDTKTFS
-859 IDKTSGIVHVTGK
+859 IDKTSGKVRVTGK
-872 LDREFHPMYVL
+872 LDRELHPIYVL
-883 RIEARDQP
+883 KIEARDQP
-891 QQEPQLFSIIDLTVI
+891 QLDPQLFSTIDLTVV
-906 LEDVNDNPPQF
+906 LEDANDNPPQF
-917 VPPYYRVRVP
+917 VPSYYRVRVP

-945 LGPGGEVKYSL
+945 LGQGGEVRYSL
-956 ITTGENAF
+956 ITTRENTF
-964 RIDRQVGAIRT
+964 RIDKIVGAVRI
-975 NKQLDFESKNFYNLT
+975 NKQLDFENENFYNLT
-990 AHAIDSGK
+990 AHAADSGK
-998 PYSLNSTCYVEIEVI
+998 PRPQSTTCYVEIEVI

-1027 VFKSSV
+1027 VFKDSV
-1033 SEGVPVGT
+1033 SEGVRVGT
-1041 SVLTLTAQDEDRGKD
+1041 SVMRLTAQDEDKGKD
-1056 GAIRYSIKGGSG
+1056 GEIRYLIKGGTG
-1068 LGIFTINEKTGTIQ
+1068 LGVFTINEVTGIIQ
-1082 TVELLDCERCPHY
+1082 TAELLDRERHPHY
-1095 WLTVLATDLGAIP
+1095 WLTVLATDLGATP
-1108 GVTSAEV
+1108 LVTSTEV
-1115 FIKILDVNDNPPQ
+1115 FIKIIDVNDNPPQ

-1148 LRIDADDPDSSSQ
+1148 LRIDAEDPDSSSQ
-1161 GQLTFR
+1161 GQLTYR
-1167 ITSESPRGFFAID
+1167 ITSENPRGFFTID
-1180 PKTGLITTTVRK
+1180 PKTGLITTTARK
-1192 LDREKRDEHNLEVAV
+1192 LDREKRDEHNLEVTV

-1218 AKVVVDILDENDN
+1218 AKVVVEIVDENDN
-1231 VPKFPE
+1231 APKFPE
-1237 VLYNVRLLER
+1237 VLYNVRLPER
-1247 NSSKEPEPIYKVI
+1247 NSSTEPEPIYKVI
-1260 ASDQDIGPN
+1260 ASDHDVGPN
-1269 ADVTYSIEEN
+1269 ADITYSIEDN
-1279 PEEGK
+1279 PEDGK
-1284 FNIHPKSGMVSSTWT
+1284 FDINPKSGMVSSTWT

-1314 NGSPQKSATV
+1314 SGSPQKSATV

-1356 PVNHMVGVTSTELT
+1356 PVNHMIGVTSTELT

-1397 IAKLL
+1397 IAKPLD
-1402 NASQTSN
+1402 ASQTSN
-1409 YNLTVQMMNGTN
+1409 YNLTVQMTNGTN

-1427 YIRVI
+1427 YIKVI

-1440 FLESK
+1440 FLENK
-1445 YEVWIP
+1445 YDLWIP

-1458 EILQIRARDTDGRS
+1458 EILQIRARDTDGRN
-1472 KLLYTIQ
+1472 KLIYTIQ
-1479 SSVDVNSQQLFHL
+1479 NSVDADSLKLFHL
-1492 DPTSGVLLTTNE
+1492 DPTTGVLLTTDE

-1509 MHLHIL
+1509 MHRHTL

-1525 VKRNFV
+1525 VKRNFARV
-1531 RAVINVEDSNDHPP
+1531 IINVEDSNDHPP
-1545 RFTSPTY
+1545 RFTSPSY
-1552 KGNVTETAPLGS
+1552 KGSVTEAAPFGS
-1564 EVLHVTALDKDT
+1564 EVLQVTAVDKDT

-1588 GNSGNMFS
+1588 GNSGNMFT

-1602 KITVVSK
+1602 KITVAKK
-1609 LDQAVKGSYD
+1609 LDQAVKGSYE
-1619 LTVKAQDQGYPQLS
+1619 LTVKAKDQGYPQLS
-1633 TLANVDIIVVVS
+1633 TLVSVDIIVMVS
-1645 DNSAPKFLMKEY
+1645 DNSPPKFLMKEY

-1669 SVIMVTA
+1669 SVVMVTA
-1676 ISQSAVTYEIK
+1676 TSQSAVTYEIK
-1687 DGNIDDIF
+1687 DGNTDDTF
-1695 HINLYSGVI
+1695 HINSYSGVI
-1704 SVHKVLDFEKN
+1704 SVHKALDFEKN
-1715 SAYKLKIK
+1715 SAYKLKIQ
-1723 GTNMAGLYSSIMVLI
+1723 GTNMAGLYSNLMVLI
-1738 DIIDENDNPPVLVQ
+1738 DIIDENDNPPIFVK
-1752 SQYVGKINENSPIN
+1752 SQYVGRINENSPIN

-1773 NAPLVIQAT
+1773 NAPLVIQAS
-1782 DRDKDANGMLVFQ
+1782 DRDQDANAMLVYQ
-1795 IMETDILKY
+1795 IMEPDILKY
-1804 FAIDSNMGTLS
+1804 FAIDSNMGTIS
-1815 TAAVIDHEA
+1815 TAAIIDHE
-1824 TSIFHL
+1824 TISIFHL
-1830 TVQVHDRGQPSLF
+1830 TVQVHDRGHPSLF
-1843 AAEVASI
+1843 AAEVASV
-1850 TIMVTDVNDC
+1850 TIMVTDINDC
-1860 PPRFEKE
+1860 PPRFEKD

-1888 VDADSD
+1888 ADADSD
-1894 NFSKITYCI
+1894 SFSKITYSVE
-1903 IEGNN
+1903 EGNN
-1908 KEIFNIDSS
+1908 KETFTIDSF
-1917 TGLISVRDTANLKGH
+1917 TGLISVKDTANLKGH

-1940 DGIYKS
+1940 DGMYKS
-1946 TALVKIKVSNL
+1946 TTAVKIKVSII
-1957 KESSLIFAQ
+1957 KESGLTFAQ
-1966 SLYSFSV
+1966 SLHSFSV
-1973 LENTTLTETLGV
+1973 LENTTLAETLGV

-2005 ERFRI
+2005 EKFRI
-2010 VYTAGAFQTTGV
+2010 IYTSGAFQTTGV
-2022 VCDREEQEDFEFVVE
+2022 TCDREEQEEYEFVVE
-2037 ARDMRNP
+2037 ARDMRSP
-2044 PRVAHTLIKVFVE
+2044 PRVAHTLVKVFVE
-2057 DINDNAPGF
+2057 DINDNAPEF

-2071 LATVQDDAEPGDVI
+2071 LTTVQDDAEPGDVI
-2085 YQVTADDKDTGD
+2085 YQVTADDVDNGD

-2105 VDHYR
+2105 VDHYG

-2122 LSEHLDSDVSDKY
+2122 LSKHLDSDASDKY

-2173 VRVPENISPYTPILH
+2173 VSVPENISPYTPIFH

-2200 YNIVKER
+2200 YNIATER

-2218 GVLNVIDSLDYESQT
+2218 GVLSVIESLDYESQT
-2233 KHVLT
+2233 KYVLT
-2238 ARATDSVTGSYTE
+2238 VRATDSVTGSYAE
-2251 TIVEIE
+2251 AIVEIE

-2270 KVYGAVLSEAS
+2270 MVYGAALSEAS

-2291 ANDADSGRNKIIS
+2291 ATDADSGRNKVIS

-2328 ARTLD
+2328 ARLLD
-2333 YEQTQYYSLTVRA
+2333 HEQTQHYSLTVRA
-2346 VDNGIPPLSSD
+2346 VDNGIPPLISD

-2404 DIDKLE
+2404 DINNLE
-2410 YIITEGNEQRHF
+2410 YIILEGNEQRHF

-2434 NSCKKILEA
+2434 NSCKKILES

-2456 RRSIPVQIKTSKT
+2456 RRSIPVQIRTSKT
-2469 NKFKPIFDQNMYEV
+2469 NRYKPVFDQSMYEV
-2483 ELAENVEVGTHVIEL
+2483 ELAENAEVGTHVIEL
-2498 TAVDPD
+2498 LAIDPD
-2504 SGPYGNID
+2504 SGPYGSID

-2521 EKFSIDDHGRILTS
+2521 EKFSIDDRGRILTA

-2616 YSVVSSEDKV
+2616 YSVASSEDKA

-2663 SPQQDSCVPVVVKVI
+2663 SPQQDSCVPVLVKVI
-2678 PPDLSFPRFSEPLYS
+2678 PPELSIPRFSEPLYS

-2709 TAEADQPVIY
+2709 KAEADQPIIY

-2753 RTKWYKIDVIAQCF
+2753 RTKWYQIDVIAQCF
-2767 HGDLEVAS
+2767 HGDLEAVS
-2775 SVSISIHV
+2775 SVSITIQV

-2829 YSLSKEFDDVTDV
+2829 YSLSSEFDDVADI

-2863 SSYKFGVV
+2863 STYKFAVV
-2871 AFDHGGKVQMSSTA
+2871 AFDHGGRVQLSSTA

-2890 VTDENDNSPQFTKD
+2890 VTDENDNSPQFTREL
-2904 IYKATVNEDSKP
+2904 YKGTVSEDSKP
-2916 GEVVVVLSMVDADI
+2916 GEVVVILSMMDADI

-2944 DLLGQFAIES
+2944 DLLGQFAIEN
-2954 FQNEWRVYV
+2954 FQNQWRVYV
-2963 KEILDREEREKYIL
+2963 KETLDREEREKYIL

-2983 GNFLAESAVEVLVHD
+2983 GKFLAESAVEVLVHD

-3008 LMYSE
+3008 LMYTE
-3013 AISEGAPWGQ
+3013 IISEGAPWGQ

-3045 HGPGANKFRLD
+3045 LGSGANKFRLD
-3056 PQTGELMTVGTLDR
+3056 PQTGELMTVGILDR
-3070 ESQAVYNLVAKAADG
+3070 ERQAVYNLVAKASDG

-3131 ARDPDVGLNA
+3131 ARDPDVGLNS

-3150 ANEYFTIDELS
+3150 ANEHFSIDELS

-3168 SLYKEQQKAFSL
+3168 SLHKEQQKGFNL
-3180 MVQATD
+3180 IVQATD
-3186 HGFPQRLSSFVTVV
+3186 HGLPQRLSSFVTVV

-3220 TIPENVNI
+3220 NIPEDVSN

-3239 RDVTNN
+3239 RDATNK
-3245 AQIIYT
+3245 AQIVYT
-3251 IMNGNDHGKF
+3251 IMNGNEHGKF
-3261 RIDSKTGAMYVNRS
+3261 YIDSKTGAVYVNGS

-3282 EYYLSIDGNR
+3282 EYYLSVDGNR
-3292 KGRPL
+3292 KGTPL

-3308 TDVNDNPPKFS
+3308 TDINDNPPEFS
-3319 HSVYN
+3319 HGVHI

-3329 DAPHGELVLK
+3329 DAPLGELVLK
-3339 VTATDR
+3339 VTAGDR
-3345 DGPLNNLIHYS
+3345 DGPLNNRIHYS
-3356 IMNGDPNQHFRINP
+3356 IMNGDPNQHFTINS

-3378 HHLDRE
+3378 QHLDRE
-3384 EISSY
+3384 EIPSY
-3389 SLTVQAIDNG
+3389 SLVVRAIDNG
-3399 EPPLFSH
+3399 VPPLFSD
-3406 TALNIQVLDVNDNP
+3406 TTVILRVLDVNDNP

-3433 ENEPIG
+3433 ENEAIG
-3439 SSVLQLLVVDRDS
+3439 SSVLQLLVIDRDS
-3452 GSNGPPFL
+3452 TSNGPPFL
-3460 FSIAAGN
+3460 FTIAAGN
-3467 EGSNF
+3467 EGVNF

-3481 TQARLQ
+3481 TQTRLQ

-3500 TDSGQPPLSS
+3500 TDSGRPPLSS

-3556 LHDTLTYSTVPGLM
+3556 LHDTLTYSTVPGF
-3570 AADMFSIG
+3570 ATDGVFSVG
-3578 SADGKVLAQHALEA
+3578 NADGKVLARHALEA
-3592 GHYTFNVSVTDRKFI
+3592 GHYLFNVSVTDRKFI
-3607 TTVGAQVHVT
+3607 TTVDAEVHVT
-3617 HVTPDVLNHGVL
+3617 RVTPNILDHAVL

-3639 FISNHWQN
+3639 FISDHWQN
-3647 FQRSLANILQ
+3647 FQRTLANLLQ
-3657 VNKKGIELISMQPA
+3657 VNKRGVELISMQPA

-3684 ESEDSFYKPEVLQQ
+3684 ESEDSFYKPDVLQQ
-3698 KLTSSAVDLKKWTGI
+3698 KLTSSAVDLEKWDELR
-3713 QIERIIH
+3713 IERVVH
-3720 RCPNRNCQ
+3720 RCSDHNCPR
-3728 QQHCEGK
+3728 QHCQGK
-3735 FQLDMGNVLTYTTT
+3735 FQLDMGNVLTYTTA
-3749 ILSFIV
+3749 ILSVIV
-3755 PRYLHYQACSC
+3755 PRHLHYQACSC

-3780 YHYLGEEGPLKT
+3780 YRYLGEEDPVST
-3792 VITFRIQTLQSEAVV
+3792 TISFRMQTLQPEAVV
-3807 MYTNGTDS
+3807 MYTKGTDS
-3815 SLLEITNGN
+3815 SLLEIINGY
-3824 LMFTYACD
+3824 LLFTYVCD
-3832 GMRRVLSVSDN
+3832 GKSRVLSVN
-3843 PVNNGLWHSVL
+3843 NMPVNNGLWHSVV
-3854 VEVTE
+3854 VEITE
-3859 ISVKLVL
+3859 ISAKLVL
-3866 DTMHIASAALSETC
+3866 NTVHIAFAELSETC
-3880 RRSDFVFFGGKVQ
+3880 RRNRFVFFGGKVQ
-3893 EDNLGPNNHK
+3893 EDNLGPNNHGQ
-3903 RVIKEFEGCL
+3903 VIRDFNGCL
-3913 GSIRFQRDNTRKD
+3913 GSIRLQRGNVTKD
-3926 EETSEPVVVVE
+3926 EETSEVE
-3937 TSVGIETCCPPAEIC
+3937 TSVGIEACCPPIEVC
-3952 SKAPCQ
+3952 SNAPCQ
-3958 NGGTC
+3958 NGGMC

-3982 HCELVDHPCLS
+3982 HCELIDHPCLS
-3993 QPCLYGGT
+3993 RPCSHNGS
-4001 CIPQQSSY
+4001 CIPEKSGY
-4009 TCNCTKGNSGPRCK
+4009 TCNCTKEYSGPRCE

-4028 CLKHPCM
+4028 CLKQPCT

-4044 GFFNCSCASGYT
+4044 GSFNCSCTPGYA
-4056 GNLCETFAEGQFLG
+4056 GRLCETWEKHLRSS
-4070 PAIVISHDEIIA
+4070 PIVISRYEIIEI
-4082 VVGAVLVACILV
+4082 VVAVLVACVLV
-4094 ALFVIFRKL
+4094 ALFVVLRKFKC
-4103 RSKKKKQSPLS
+4103 KKKKQAPLS
-4114 VLGSNELSKSET
+4114 ILGSNELSKSET
-4126 TKNSYC
+4126 TKNICC
-4132 DLHSSALIPLNILK
+4132 DSHSSALIPLNILK
-4146 GSAYDLDRDSY
+4146 GSVYDLDRDSY
-4157 QGSQGHPDLN
+4157 QGFGSQGHPDLN
-4167 TFNPVQSKCRPTVVC
+4167 TFNPVHSKCRPTVVC
-4182 SVAPNLPAPP
+4182 SVAPNLPPPP

-4204 TWECEYEVYHGEP
+4204 TWECEYEVYHGDP

-4224 RSHSSRIQEYSQ
+4224 QSSRIQEYPC
-4236 YEEMEENLPHPMGNE
+4236 YEGMEENPPRPMGNE
-4251 HFDRYDGFPFPLDHY
+4251 HFGVYDGFPFPLDHY
-4266 SSRSKRAPLAPQYN
+4266 SARNRRAPLPPQYN

-4289 GDPVALL
+4289 GDPATLL

-4315 KSQVPGI
+4315 KAQVPGL

-4333 RLSVAQPSYAECG
+4333 RLSVAQPSYADCG
-4346 PVHSQAVVPRLVM
+4346 PVHSQAVVPHLIM

>member
-1 MATKSLWLVTLLA
+1 MAAKSLRLVALLV
-14 MVLVSEERLEKP
+14 MVGISEVNLEKL
-26 HISPFQFTHHVYN
+26 HTSPFQFTHHVYN

-48 KTYIESSVKMGIQ
+48 KTYVESSVKMGIQ
-61 ITEAIEN
+61 ITEVIEN
-68 VKYKIV
+68 IKYKIV
-74 SGDNMNVFKA
+74 SGDNTNVFKA

-102 NMAVLNREVKDNYL
+102 NMAVLNREVKDHYL

-123 GTSQHEAWTKVMIQ
+123 RTFQHEVWTKVMIQ

-145 PLFSPLSYTI
+145 PLFSPLSYAV
-155 SITEDTP
+155 SIAEDTP
-162 LRSSVARVTA
+162 LRSSVGRVTA

-182 FYYAFKDKVD
+182 FYYAFKDRTN
-192 MFAIHPSSGVVTLAG
+192 MFAIDPSRGVVTLAG
-207 SLNYTTLKQYSLE
+207 SLNYTNLKKYSLE

-231 GGTGIGS
+231 GGSGIGS

-244 NVEQARIRVPGILS
+244 RIEQAGMRVPGILS
-258 VHLTSPGTDHN
+258 VHLTPPGTNHN
-269 ATCAIITV
+269 STHAIITA
-277 EEGVDAVN
+277 EEGVDAVD
-285 IVDGDPSHH
+285 IVDGDSSHH
-294 FSVVPFYHG
+294 FRVIPFYQG
-303 SRELKLIYI
+303 SREFKLIYI
-312 KEANWADNYLGYN
+312 REANWLSNSLGYN
-325 LSLQAG
+325 LSLQAR
-331 DKSNPTNHSPVKFIH
+331 DKSNPTNYSPIKVIH
-346 VPAKWSEA
+346 IPAKWPEA
-354 LKFEEDLYKV
+354 LKFEKDLYTV
-364 RLCEFAPPNSPVLMV
+364 RLCEFAPPNSPVVMV
-379 KAQPKLPNQTY
+379 KAKPKLPNQAY
-390 HLEHNHVSTKFRIN
+390 YLEHNHDSTKFRIN
-404 PRTGLITTAAAM
+404 PRTGLITTAAVM
-416 DFLEQSHFELKVK
+416 NFLDQSHFELKVK

-434 ISASIII
+434 ISTNINI
-441 DLIDTNNNAPEF
+441 DLIDTNNNPPEF
-453 RASSYQGSI
+453 RASSYQGNI

-499 FGIHPF
+499 FSIHPF

-513 NLDYE
+513 DLDYE

-527 VWASDWGSPYHY
+527 VWASDWGSPYDY

-564 RGNISRNL
+564 HGNVSRNL

-593 YQLLSGNELD
+593 YKLLSGNELD

-612 ALILKHPLS
+612 ALILKHPFS
-621 YSPAN
+621 YRPDN
-626 EISFFNLKITATDGE
+626 KILFFNLKITATDGE
-641 NYASTVDVNLTVT
+641 NYASIIDVNLTIT
-654 DSLEMIN
+654 DSLKMVS
-661 MHCNDTGAIK
+661 MHCRDTGALK
-671 KLAEILLLSV
+671 KLAETLLLSV
-681 KPHYQPHEE
+681 KPHYEPHE
-690 DSFSYIHIVNAHS
+690 DSFSYIHIVNTHT
-703 PQFDIYFPSS
+703 PQFDINFPSS
-713 IDIIESIP
+713 IDIRENIP
-721 VYSTILNIHAT
+721 VNSTILNIHAT

-742 VYVISDGNEDS
+742 VYVISDGNKDS
-753 CFVVEMETGELKVVL
+753 CFIAVMETGELKVVL
-768 PLDHETKNLY
+768 PLDHETTNLY
-778 ILNITIY
+778 TLNLTIY
-785 DLGKPQK
+785 DLGRPQK
-792 FSWRLLTVHVLD
+792 SSWRLLTVHVLD
-804 ANDNKPIFLQDSYSA
+804 ANDNKPIFLQDSYSVRVP
-819 KIHENVELGTPIA
+819 ENAELGRSIA
-832 QVKAKDNDLGEN
+832 QVKAKDNDRGEN
-844 GEIKY
+844 AEIKY
-849 SLLTVTKTFS
+849 SLLTGTKTFS
-859 IDKTSGIVHVTGK
+859 IDKTSGIVLVTGQ
-872 LDREFHPMYVL
+872 LDREIHPVYVL

-891 QQEPQLFSIIDLTVI
+891 QQEPQLFSIIDLTVV

-917 VPPYYRVRVP
+917 VPFHYRVRVP

-934 VIVWLEAYDPD
+934 VIMWLEAYDPD
-945 LGPGGEVKYSL
+945 LGPGGEVSYSL
-956 ITTGENAF
+956 IATRENTF
-964 RIDRQVGAIRT
+964 RIDKLVGAIRT
-975 NKQLDFESKNFYNLT
+975 NTQLDFERKNFYNLT
-990 AHAIDSGK
+990 ARAVDSGK
-998 PYSLNSTCYVEIEVI
+998 PYSLSSTCYVEIEVI

-1033 SEGVPVGT
+1033 SEGMPVGT
-1041 SVLTLTAQDEDRGKD
+1041 SVITLTAQDEDKGKD
-1056 GAIRYSIKGGSG
+1056 GEIQYSIKGGTG
-1068 LGIFTINEKTGTIQ
+1068 HAVFTINEKTGIIQ
-1082 TVELLDCERCPHY
+1082 TAEILDRERCPHY
-1095 WLTVLATDLGAIP
+1095 WLTVLATDLGATP
-1108 GVTSAEV
+1108 WVTSTEV
-1115 FIKILDVNDNPPQ
+1115 FIKIKDINDNPPQ
-1128 TTAPVYYTS
+1128 TSAPVYYAS

-1148 LRIDADDPDSSSQ
+1148 LRIDAEDPDSSSQ
-1161 GQLTFR
+1161 DQLTYR
-1167 ITSESPRGFFAID
+1167 ITSENPRGFFAID

-1192 LDREKRDEHNLEVAV
+1192 LDREKRNEHNLEVTV
-1207 SDNGVPPRQST
+1207 SDNGVPPMQST
-1218 AKVVVDILDENDN
+1218 AKVVVEIVDENDN
-1231 VPKFPE
+1231 APKFPE

-1247 NSSKEPEPIYKVI
+1247 NSSTEPVPIYKVI

-1269 ADVTYSIEEN
+1269 ADVTYSLEDG

-1284 FNIHPKSGMVSSTWT
+1284 FNINPKSGMVSSMWT
-1299 FTAGDYDIL
+1299 FIAGDYDIL

-1370 KSQLWFDIIGGNDN
+1370 KSWLWFDIIGGNDN

-1397 IAKLL
+1397 IAKRL
-1402 NASQTSN
+1402 NASRTSN
-1409 YNLTVQMMNGTN
+1409 YNLTVQMTNGTN

-1440 FLESK
+1440 FLETK

-1458 EILQIRARDTDGRS
+1458 KILQISARDTDGRS
-1472 KLLYTIQ
+1472 KLIYTIQ
-1479 SSVDVNSQQLFHL
+1479 SSVDVNSLQLFHL
-1492 DPTSGVLLTTNE
+1492 DPTRGVLMTTDE

-1509 MHLHIL
+1509 MHLHTL

-1525 VKRNFV
+1525 IKRNFV
-1531 RAVINVEDSNDHPP
+1531 RAIINVEDSNDHPP

-1552 KGNVTETAPLGS
+1552 KGSVKETAPLGS
-1564 EVLHVTALDKDT
+1564 EVLQISALDKDT
-1576 GINAEIMYSIQS
+1576 GINAEIIYTIQS
-1588 GNSGNMFS
+1588 GNSGNMFT

-1602 KITVVSK
+1602 KIIVAKK
-1609 LDQAVKGSYD
+1609 LDQAAKGCYN

-1633 TLANVDIIVVVS
+1633 TLVSVDIIVMVS
-1645 DNSAPKFLMKEY
+1645 DNSPPKFLMKEY
-1657 YAEISEATDIGS
+1657 YKEISESTNIGS
-1669 SVIMVTA
+1669 SVVMITA

-1687 DGNIDDIF
+1687 DGNIDDAF
-1695 HINLYSGVI
+1695 HINSYSGVI

-1715 SAYKLKIK
+1715 SSYKLKIQ
-1723 GTNMAGLYSSIMVLI
+1723 GTNMAGLYSSRMVFI
-1738 DIIDENDNPPVLVQ
+1738 DIIDENDNPPVFIQ
-1752 SQYVGKINENSPIN
+1752 SQYIGRINENSPIN

-1782 DRDKDANGMLVFQ
+1782 DRDKDANGMLVYQ
-1795 IMETDILKY
+1795 IMESDILKY

-1815 TAAVIDHEA
+1815 TAAVIDHE
-1824 TSIFHL
+1824 TISIFHL
-1830 TVQVHDRGQPSLF
+1830 TVQVHDRGEPGLF
-1843 AAEVASI
+1843 AAEVASV
-1850 TIMVTDVNDC
+1850 TIMVTDINDC
-1860 PPRFEKE
+1860 PPRFEKD

-1888 VDADSD
+1888 ADADSD
-1894 NFSKITYCI
+1894 SFSKIMYSI

-1908 KEIFNIDSS
+1908 KETFTIDSS
-1917 TGLISVRDTANLKGH
+1917 TGLISVKDTANLKDH

-1940 DGIYKS
+1940 DGMYKS
-1946 TALVKIKVSNL
+1946 TAVVKIKVFSL
-1957 KESSLIFAQ
+1957 KESGLTFAQ
-1966 SLYSFSV
+1966 SLQSFSL
-1973 LENTTLTETLGV
+1973 LENTTLAETLGI
-1985 VKASGNQLNEPIFYY
+1985 VKASGNLLNEPVFYS

-2005 ERFRI
+2005 EKFRI
-2010 VYTAGAFQTTGV
+2010 SYTSGAFQTTGV
-2022 VCDREEQEDFEFVVE
+2022 ACDREEQEEYVFVVE
-2037 ARDMRNP
+2037 AHDMRNP
-2044 PRVAHTLIKVFVE
+2044 PRVAHTLVKVFVE
-2057 DINDNAPGF
+2057 DVNDNAPDF
-2066 VHLPY
+2066 VRLPY

-2085 YQVTADDKDTGD
+2085 YQVTADDKDSGD

-2122 LSEHLDSDVSDKY
+2122 LREHLDSDASDKY
-2135 ILTVIAQDRGDP
+2135 ILTVIAQDQGDP
-2147 PLYAQTE
+2147 PLYAQTK
-2154 VVITVR
+2154 VVIIVR
-2160 DKITPRFEKAYYR
+2160 DKTTPRFEKAYYR
-2173 VRVPENISPYTPILH
+2173 VSVPENISPYTPILH

-2200 YNIVKER
+2200 YNIATER

-2238 ARATDSVTGSYTE
+2238 VRATDSVTGSYAE

-2257 VEDVNDNP
+2257 VEDINDNP

-2270 KVYGAVLSEAS
+2270 KVYDAALSEAS

-2291 ANDADSGRNKIIS
+2291 ATDADSGRNKVIS

-2328 ARTLD
+2328 ARILD
-2333 YEQTQYYSLTVRA
+2333 HEKTQHYSLTVRA
-2346 VDNGIPPLSSD
+2346 MDNGIPPLSSD

-2378 YETTISEVATC
+2378 YETTISDVATC

-2404 DIDKLE
+2404 DINNLE
-2410 YIITEGNEQRHF
+2410 YVIMEGNEQRHF

-2434 NSCKKILEA
+2434 NSCKKTLEA
-2443 NYHLNVSVSDRVF
+2443 NYHLRVAVSDRVF
-2456 RRSIPVQIKTSKT
+2456 RRSIPVQIRTSKT
-2469 NKFKPIFDQNMYEV
+2469 NKSKPIFDQNMYEV
-2483 ELAENVEVGTHVIEL
+2483 ELAENAAVGTHVIEL
-2498 TAVDPD
+2498 SAIDPD

-2616 YSVVSSEDKV
+2616 YSVASGEDKV

-2663 SPQQDSCVPVVVKVI
+2663 SPQQDSCVPVLVKVI
-2678 PPDLSFPRFSEPLYS
+2678 PPELSIPRFSEPLYS

-2738 KNTGTLKIGKNIDHE
+2738 KNTGMLKIGKNIDHE
-2753 RTKWYKIDVIAQCF
+2753 RTKWYQIDVIAQCF
-2767 HGDLEVAS
+2767 HEDLEVAS
-2775 SVSISIHV
+2775 SVSINIQV

-2797 YKAFIP
+2797 YKAYIP

-2829 YSLSKEFDDVTDV
+2829 YSLSNEFDDVTEV

-2863 SSYKFGVV
+2863 ATYKFAVV
-2871 AFDHGGKVQMSSTA
+2871 AFDHGGRVQLSSTA
-2885 IVEVE
+2885 IIEVD
-2890 VTDENDNSPQFTKD
+2890 VTDENDNSPQFTRD
-2904 IYKATVNEDSKP
+2904 IYKATVSEDSKP

-2930 TESNRHATCYITDG
+2930 AESNRHATCYITGG
-2944 DLLGQFAIES
+2944 DLLGQFAIEN
-2954 FQNEWRVYV
+2954 FQNQWRVYV
-2963 KEILDREEREKYIL
+2963 KESLDREEREKYIL

-2983 GNFLAESAVEVLVHD
+2983 GKYLAESAVEVLVDD

-3008 LMYSE
+3008 LMYTE
-3013 AISEGAPWGQ
+3013 VISEGAPWGQ
-3023 FILKVSAKDSDAGI
+3023 FILKVSAKDPDVGI

-3045 HGPGANKFRLD
+3045 LGPGANKFRLD
-3056 PQTGELMTVGTLDR
+3056 PQTGELMTVGILDR
-3070 ESQAVYNLVAKAADG
+3070 ESQALYNLVARASDG
-3085 SGLFCEADISI
+3085 SSLFCEADISI
-3096 VLQDVNDNPP
+3096 ILQDVNDNPP

-3150 ANEYFTIDELS
+3150 ANEYFSIDELS

-3168 SLYKEQQKAFSL
+3168 SLYKEQQKAFNL
-3180 MVQATD
+3180 LVQATD
-3186 HGFPQRLSSFVTVV
+3186 HGLPQRFSSFVTVV

-3206 EEFIPVFIQREYVA
+3206 NEFIPVFIQREYVA
-3220 TIPENVNI
+3220 TIPEDVSN

-3239 RDVTNN
+3239 RDATNN
-3245 AQIIYT
+3245 AQILYT
-3251 IMNGNDHGKF
+3251 ITNGNDHGKF
-3261 RIDSKTGAMYVNRS
+3261 RIDSKTGAMYVNGS

-3282 EYYLSIDGNR
+3282 EYYLSVDGNR
-3292 KGRPL
+3292 KGTLL
-3297 FSDSTTVIINV
+3297 FGDSTTVVINV
-3308 TDVNDNPPKFS
+3308 TDVNDNAPKFS
-3319 HSVYN
+3319 HNVYL

-3329 DAPHGELVLK
+3329 DAPLGELVLK
-3339 VTATDR
+3339 VTAADR
-3345 DGPLNNLIHYS
+3345 DGPLNNLIQYS
-3356 IMNGDPNQHFRINP
+3356 IMNGDSNQHFRINS
-3370 KNGEILLS
+3370 KNGELLLS
-3378 HHLDRE
+3378 QHLDRE
-3384 EISSY
+3384 EIRSY
-3389 SLTVQAIDNG
+3389 SFVIRATDNG
-3399 EPPLFSH
+3399 EPALFSD
-3406 TALNIQVLDVNDNP
+3406 TAVSIQVLDVNDNP

-3433 ENEPIG
+3433 ENEAIG
-3439 SSVLQLLVVDRDS
+3439 SSVLQLVVIDRDS
-3452 GSNGPPFL
+3452 ASNGPPFL
-3460 FSIAAGN
+3460 FSIAVGN
-3467 EGSNF
+3467 EGNNF

-3481 TQARLQ
+3481 THTRLQ

-3500 TDSGQPPLSS
+3500 TDSGRPPLSS

-3529 PLQVFIVTSSSK
+3529 PLQVFIVTSRSK
-3541 FPGGFV
+3541 FPGGFI

-3556 LHDTLTYSTVPGLM
+3556 LHDTLMYSTVPGFPT
-3570 AADMFSIG
+3570 DGMFSIG
-3578 SADGKVLAQHALEA
+3578 GADGKVLAQRALEA
-3592 GHYTFNVSVTDRKFI
+3592 GHYLFNVSVTDRKFV
-3607 TTVGAQVHVT
+3607 TTVDAQVHVT
-3617 HVTPDVLNHGVL
+3617 SVTPGMLDHAIL

-3639 FISNHWQN
+3639 FISQHWRN
-3647 FQRSLANILQ
+3647 FQRSLANLLQ

-3671 QGSPNLDVLLVVK
+3671 QGSLNLDVLLVIK
-3684 ESEDSFYKPEVLQQ
+3684 KSDNSFYKPDVLQQ
-3698 KLTSSAVDLKKWTGI
+3698 KLISSAVDVEKWDEI
-3713 QIERIIH
+3713 RIERVAH
-3720 RCPNRNCQ
+3720 RCSDHNCP

-3735 FQLDMGNVLTYTTT
+3735 FQLDMENVLTYTTAV
-3749 ILSFIV
+3749 LSFIV
-3755 PRYLHYQACSC
+3755 PRYLHYKACSC

-3780 YHYLGEEGPLKT
+3780 YRYLGEEDPVKT
-3792 VITFRIQTLQSEAVV
+3792 AINFRIQTVQSDAVV

-3815 SLLEITNGN
+3815 SLLEITNGD
-3824 LMFTYACD
+3824 LMFTYVCD
-3832 GMRRVLSVSDN
+3832 EKSRVLSVN
-3843 PVNNGLWHSVL
+3843 NMPVNNGLWHSVA

-3866 DTMHIASAALSETC
+3866 DIEHITSVALSETC
-3880 RRSDFVFFGGKVQ
+3880 RRSGFVFFGGKVQ
-3893 EDNLGPNNHK
+3893 ANILGPDNHEQ
-3903 RVIKEFEGCL
+3903 VIRAFKGCL
-3913 GSIRFQRDNTRKD
+3913 RSIRFQKD
-3926 EETSEPVVVVE
+3926 DITKNEETSEPFVVVE
-3937 TSVGIETCCPPAEIC
+3937 TSVGIEACCPPIEVC

-3963 TEIPSGGY
+3963 TEVPSGGY

-3982 HCELVDHPCLS
+3982 HCELIDHPCLS
-3993 QPCLYGGT
+3993 QPCLYGGS
-4001 CIPQQSSY
+4001 CIPQKSGY
-4009 TCNCTKGNSGPRCK
+4009 TCNCTKEYSGPRCK

-4028 CLKHPCM
+4028 CLKHPCV

-4044 GFFNCSCASGYT
+4044 GSFNCSCAPGYI
-4056 GNLCETFAEGQFLG
+4056 GRLCETWAEGHLQSS
-4070 PAIVISHDEIIA
+4070 PIVISHYEIIEIA
-4082 VVGAVLVACILV
+4082 VAVLVACILV
-4094 ALFVIFRKL
+4094 ALFVVFRKIKN
-4103 RSKKKKQSPLS
+4103 KKKNQSSLS
-4114 VLGSNELSKSET
+4114 VLGSNELSKSEM
-4126 TKNSYC
+4126 TKNSCC
-4132 DLHSSALIPLNILK
+4132 DSHSAALIPLNIIK
-4146 GSAYDLDRDSY
+4146 GSTYDLDRDSY
-4157 QGSQGHPDLN
+4157 HGSQGHPDLN
-4167 TFNPVQSKCRPTVVC
+4167 TFNPVHSKSRPAVVC
-4182 SVAPNLPAPP
+4182 SVAPNLPPPP

-4204 TWECEYEVYHGEP
+4204 TWECEYEVYHGDP
-4217 PVWPPQS
+4217 PIWPPQS
-4224 RSHSSRIQEYSQ
+4224 QSQSSRIQEYPR
-4236 YEEMEENLPHPMGNE
+4236 YEVMEDNHPPPMGNE

-4266 SSRSKRAPLAPQYN
+4266 STRSKRAPLAPQYN
-4280 DQVLEDFPD
+4280 DNALEDFPD
-4289 GDPVALL
+4289 GDPAALL

-4315 KSQVPGI
+4315 KAQVPGI
-4322 PMQPGYQKVHV
+4322 PMQSGYQKVHV

-4346 PVHSQAVVPRLVM
+4346 PVHSQAVVPPIVM